1 MMPIIIGVIVAVVVV
16 IAIIVV
22 VAIVLRKKR
31 LAETSNA
38 LMETN
43 DLDDDINKFK
53 MQNLNQ

>member
-1 MMPIIIGVIVAVVVV
+1 MPIIIGVIVA

-22 VAIVLRKKR
+22 VVIVLRQKK
-31 LAETSNA
+31 LAETSNT